1 MKTRDIL
8 GLGCATID
16 ELLFVDNYPAPD
28 GKVLVNESQT
38 QGGGL
43 TATALVAGAR
53 LGARCAY
60 GGMLGFDETS
70 RQIARILQVE
80 KIDISLVSWRADAA
94 AIRSTIV
101 VDQSAHTRAIFFRR
115 AGLVGAPPDAPS
127 EDEIAAS
134 RVLLIDHYGGA
145 GNVRAVEIARRR
157 GVPIVADFERINVPH
172 WDEFFPLV
180 DHLIVSQDFA
190 AQLCGE
196 TAPENAARALWHS
209 RRAIVVVTAGEN
221 GAVAFDGRDVA
232 AVAAYATNVVDT
244 TGCGDVFHGV
254 YAATLAW
261 DWPLQKRL
269 QWASAA
275 ASLKARSVGAQAGI
289 ARFDE
294 VEALVERGVYSLT
307 QVRRAH
313 PPSPGGRRN

>member
-28 GKVLVNESQT
+28 GKVLVNEAQT

-60 GGMLGFDETS
+60 GGMLGPDETS
-70 RQIARILQVE
+70 RQVAQILQRE
-80 KIDISLVSWRADAA
+80 NIDTSLIDWRDDAA
-94 AIRSTIV
+94 AIRSTII
-101 VDQSAHTRAIFFRR
+101 VDQSAHTRTIFFQRP
-115 AGLVGAPPDAPS
+115 GLVGAPPNAPAES
-127 EDEIAAS
+127 EIASS

-145 GNVRAVEIARRR
+145 GNTRAARIARRC
-157 GVPIVADFERINVPH
+157 GVPIVADFERDNVPD

-180 DHLIVSQDFA
+180 DHLILSRNFA
-190 AQLCGE
+190 AKLCGE
-196 TAPENAARALWHS
+196 TSPANAARALWNS
-209 RRAIVVVTAGEN
+209 QRAVVVVTAGEN

-232 AVAAYATNVVDT
+232 AVAAYATQVVDT

-261 DWPLQKRL
+261 EWSLETRL
-269 QWASAA
+269 RWASAA
-275 ASLKARSVGAQAGI
+275 ASLKARYIGAQTGI

-294 VEALVERGVYSLT
+294 VAAL
-307 QVRRAH
+307 AH
-313 PPSPGGRRN
+313 NPN